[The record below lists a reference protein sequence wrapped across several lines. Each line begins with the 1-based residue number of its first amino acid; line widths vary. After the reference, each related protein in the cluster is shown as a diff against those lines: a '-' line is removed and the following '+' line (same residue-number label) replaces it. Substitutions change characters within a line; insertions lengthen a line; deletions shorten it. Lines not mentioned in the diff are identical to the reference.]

1 MLLFAMAL
9 IAGVSA
15 QGTDFFPTVPLRVDR
30 QGVLWIGT
38 SAGLVRY
45 KDGVFTRATGAAQT
59 RTPLAAA
66 PFVGI
71 AARDSTRPIHQ
82 FAHRTWGAQ
91 DGAPTEIR
99 LLAQTGDGYLWLGTV
114 SGLVRFDGVQFVPF
128 HPRAN
133 DTIPSAGVRALK
145 AGRDGTL
152 WIVWETGS
160 VSHLVDGRLT
170 SYGVK
175 DGLPPVFQVA
185 ESSHG
190 EIVAGTEVGLARL
203 TNGRWKDVASEWGFT
218 GTEARALWFDR
229 NDVLWVET
237 RDRVVYRPAGG
248 RFLDPGWPLK
258 RVAYQAEFAQAADGT
273 IWFAEMARSVHTLR
287 QVGDTAPVS
296 EVKVGA
302 YSLTIDRK
310 GSLWIGTRGDGL
322 RRVRDPSSIRGV
334 AVAQFG
340 PEAEQFTERDG
351 LLSNVIWDLL
361 EDKEGNIWVASD
373 RGLERFREGNLV
385 PYTTR
390 GGLRPRGVFANRD
403 SSVWISAFATKEI
416 TRIGPHGRDD
426 VHEPPCWCYRMAQDS
441 LGDVWAFEDTMIV
454 RFHGLTPRR
463 VWLEGPQVLAPD
475 AMAIDPSGTV
485 WLTDQSLGL
494 ARLVGN
500 RLQSV
505 APATEIGRFTSLLS
519 DRAGRIWVG
528 STGRVIRYDHGKLT
542 VFGEAEGVKAGQI
555 TDLYEDRA
563 GNLWAVG
570 AEGIHKF
577 DSGRFHTLSEHQA
590 LPGRAVFGIT
600 EDDTGAWWLASRQG
614 LLRLAPNELARA
626 FADTGHTLQYRVFD
640 RLDGL
645 PGTIG
650 MTKLP
655 VLTRSADGKIWVGAD
670 EGVAYI
676 DPRKLRANDVPLK
689 VLVEA
694 VRIDG
699 RELAPSDVIAIPA
712 RSSSL
717 EIDYTATA
725 LSFAERTQFR
735 YRLEGTDPAWR
746 EVGTRRRAYYT
757 DLRPGSYHFH
767 VSANNG
773 DGKWVETGAT
783 WDFRVLPAWYQTF
796 WFRTLVILLI
806 GGVGGL
812 LVALVQRR
820 RHARAQAELKLQY
833 EITLAER
840 LRVAEDLH
848 DTLLQGF
855 AGVNLQLIAAE
866 LAIPSQPEVAAATL
880 VRVQRLTEESLREA
894 RERVWE
900 MRDAALAG
908 EDLTTALETI
918 ARERTAG
925 MSMEVGVTTTG
936 SSRRLPPSVE
946 DAAFRIGREAIVNV
960 VRHAQASRIEID
972 LDYGVNVFHLEVRDN
987 GLGLRANEA
996 AEARKHGHFGLS
1008 SIQNRASLMG
1018 GNCEVLPRPGGGT
1031 VVALELPL
1039 DQRQRNRR

>member
-1 MLLFAMAL
+1 METPGRDKVRRMILRAAALFAGIPAL
-9 IAGVSA
+9 A
-15 QGTDFFPTVPLRVDR
+15 
-30 QGVLWIGT
+30 
-38 SAGLVRY
+38 LV
-45 KDGVFTRATGAAQT
+45 GQQPG
-59 RTPLAAA
+59 P
-66 PFVGI
+66 
-71 AARDSTRPIHQ
+71 DSTRIRPIRQ
-82 FAHRTWGAQ
+82 FAHKTWAAQ

-114 SGLVRFDGVQFVPF
+114 SGLVRFDGVRFVPF
-128 HPRAN
+128 QPRAT
-133 DTIPSAGVRALK
+133 DTIPAAGVRALK
-145 AGRDGTL
+145 EGRDGTL
-152 WIVWETGS
+152 WIVWETGA
-160 VSHLVDGRLT
+160 VSHLVGGRLAT
-170 SYGVK
+170 YGAQ
-175 DGLPPVFQVA
+175 DGLAPAFQIA
-185 ESSHG
+185 ESSRG
-190 EIVAGTEVGLARL
+190 EVVAGTEVGLARL
-203 TNGRWKDVASEWGFT
+203 TSGRWKDVGTEWGFT
-218 GTEARALWFDR
+218 GSEARALWFDKS
-229 NDVLWVET
+229 DVLWVET
-237 RDRVVYRPAGG
+237 TDRVIYRPSGG
-248 RFLDPGWPLK
+248 PTFLDPDWPLR
-258 RVAYQAEFAQAADGT
+258 RVAYQAEFAQTADGT

-287 QVGDTAPVS
+287 HVGDTTPVS

-302 YSLTIDRK
+302 YSLLIDRK
-310 GSLWIGTRGDGL
+310 GSLWIGSRGDGL

-340 PEAEQFTERDG
+340 PEAEQFTENDG

-361 EDKEGNIWVASD
+361 EDTEGNIWVASD
-373 RGLERFREGNLV
+373 RGLERFREGSLV

-416 TRIGPHGRDD
+416 TRIGPRGRDD

-463 VWLEGPQVLAPD
+463 VWLNGQQVLAPD

-485 WLTDQSLGL
+485 WLTDQSIGL
-494 ARLVGN
+494 ARLVHN
-500 RLQSV
+500 RLEPV
-505 APATEIGRFTSLLS
+505 APATEIGRFTSLVS
-519 DRAGRIWVG
+519 DRAGRLWVG
-528 STGRVIRYDHGKLT
+528 STGRVVVYDHGKVT

-555 TDLYEDRA
+555 SDLYEDRS
-563 GNLWAVG
+563 GIMWAVG
-570 AEGIHKF
+570 AGGIH
-577 DSGRFHTLSEHQA
+577 RFEGARFRTLTERQA

-600 EDDTGAWWLASRQG
+600 EDNTGAWWLATRAG
-614 LLRLAPNELARA
+614 LLRLEPNELARA
-626 FADTGHTLQYRVFD
+626 FADAGHILRYRVFD

-645 PGTIG
+645 PGAIG

-676 DPRKLRANDVPLK
+676 DPRNLGANDVPLK
-689 VLVEA
+689 VLVET

-699 RELAPSDVIAIPA
+699 RELAPSDVTAIPA
-712 RSSSL
+712 GNSSL

-725 LSFAERTQFR
+725 LSFAERIQFR
-735 YRLEGTDPAWR
+735 FRLEGTDPTWR
-746 EVGTRRRAYYT
+746 EVGERRRAYYT
-757 DLRPGSYHFH
+757 DLRPGAYHFR

-773 DGKWVETGAT
+773 DGKWIETGAT
-783 WDFRVLPAWYQTF
+783 WSFRVLPAWYQTF
-796 WFRTLVILLI
+796 WFRTLAILLI

-812 LVALVQRR
+812 AVALVQRR
-820 RHARAQAELKLQY
+820 RHARAQAELKRQY

-908 EDLTTALETI
+908 EDLATALETI

-925 MSMEVGVTTTG
+925 MSMEVGVITTG
-936 SSRRLPPSVE
+936 PSRRLPPAVE

-960 VRHAQASRIEID
+960 VRHAQASRMEID
-972 LDYGVNVFHLEVRDN
+972 LDFRANAFHLEVRDN
-987 GLGLRANEA
+987 GLGVGPDEA
-996 AEARKHGHFGLS
+996 AEARKRGHFGLS

-1018 GNCEVLPRPGGGT
+1018 GSCEIRRRPGGGT
-1031 VVALELPL
+1031 IVALELPL
-1039 DQRQRNRR
+1039 DQRAQGVS

>member
-1 MLLFAMAL
+1 MLMLAVAL
-9 IAGVSA
+9 LVAVPAGDS
-15 QGTDFFPTVPLRVDR
+15 
-30 QGVLWIGT
+30 I
-38 SAGLVRY
+38 
-45 KDGVFTRATGAAQT
+45 
-59 RTPLAAA
+59 
-66 PFVGI
+66 
-71 AARDSTRPIHQ
+71 STRPIHQ
-82 FAHRTWGAQ
+82 FAHRTWTAQ

-114 SGLVRFDGVQFVPF
+114 SGLVRFDGVRFVPF
-128 HPRAN
+128 QPRAN
-133 DTIPSAGVRALK
+133 DTLPAAAVRALN

-152 WIVWETGS
+152 WVVWESGT

-185 ESSHG
+185 ESSRG

-203 TNGRWKDVASEWGFT
+203 TNGRWKDVGSEWGFP

-229 NDVLWVET
+229 DDVLWVET
-237 RDRVVYRPAGG
+237 SDRVVYRPAGG
-248 RFLDPGWPLK
+248 PQFLDPGWPLR

-287 QVGDTAPVS
+287 QVGDTTPVS

-302 YSLTIDRK
+302 YSLAIDRK

-322 RRVRDPSSIRGV
+322 RRVRDPSKIRGV

-340 PEAEQFTERDG
+340 PEAEQFTEKDG

-361 EDKEGNIWVASD
+361 EDREGNIWVASD
-373 RGLERFREGNLV
+373 RGLERFREGSLV

-426 VHEPPCWCYRMAQDS
+426 VYEPPCWCYRMAQDS

-454 RFHGLTPRR
+454 RFHGLTPSR
-463 VWLEGPQVLAPD
+463 VWLEGQQVLAPD
-475 AMAIDPSGTV
+475 AMAIDSSGTV

-494 ARLVGN
+494 ARLVHN
-500 RLQSV
+500 RLESV
-505 APATEIGRFTSLLS
+505 APATEVGRFTSLLS

-528 STGRVIRYDHGKLT
+528 STGRMIRYDHGKLT
-542 VFGEAEGVKAGQI
+542 TFRAAEGVKAGQI
-555 TDLYEDRA
+555 THLYEDHA
-563 GNLWAVG
+563 GSLWAVG
-570 AEGIHKF
+570 ADGIHKLEG
-577 DSGRFHTLSEHQA
+577 GRFRTLSERQA

-600 EDDTGAWWLASRQG
+600 EDNIGAWWLATRAG
-614 LLRLAPNELARA
+614 VLRLEPNELARA

-645 PGTIG
+645 PGAIG

-676 DPRKLRANDVPLK
+676 DPRNLGRSDVPLN
-689 VLVEA
+689 VLVET

-699 RELAPSDVIAIPA
+699 RELAPSDIKAIPA
-712 RSSSL
+712 GSSSL
-717 EIDYTATA
+717 EIDYTATE
-725 LSFAERTQFR
+725 LSFSERVQFR
-735 YRLEGTDPAWR
+735 YRLEGADPTWR

-757 DLRPGSYHFH
+757 DLRPGSYHFR

-773 DGKWVETGAT
+773 DGKWIETSAS
-783 WDFRVLPAWYQTF
+783 WSFRILPAWYQTL
-796 WFRTLVILLI
+796 WFRALAILLI
-806 GGVGGL
+806 ASLGGVS
-812 LVALVQRR
+812 VALVQRR
-820 RHARAQAELKLQY
+820 RHARAQAELKRQY
-833 EITLAER
+833 DITLAER
-840 LRVAEDLH
+840 VRVAEELH

-866 LAIPSQPEVAAATL
+866 MAIPTHPEVAAATL

-900 MRDAALAG
+900 MRDAALAS
-908 EDLTTALETI
+908 EDLATALETI
-918 ARERTAG
+918 ARDRTVGLPIEVEVTTAG
-925 MSMEVGVTTTG
+925 L
-936 SSRRLPPSVE
+936 SRRLPPSVE
-946 DAAFRIGREAIVNV
+946 DASFRIGREAIVNA
-960 VRHAQASRIEID
+960 VRHAEASRIEVH
-972 LDYGVNVFHLEVRDN
+972 LDYRANTLQLEVRDN
-987 GLGLRANEA
+987 GRGVSPNEA
-996 AEARKHGHFGLS
+996 AEARKRGHFGLS
-1008 SIQNRASLMG
+1008 SIQNRASLLG
-1018 GNCEVLPRPGGGT
+1018 GRCEVRPRPGGGT
-1031 VVALELPL
+1031 IVDLELPL
-1039 DQRQRNRR
+1039 ARA